1 MSDYIKVDSDSNLVR
16 DTNNNA
22 IINNNKTE
30 FDKFLKLSE
39 KRYKEKKEFENLK
52 SDVNSMKS
60 DLEEIKS
67 LLKSIVRN

>member
-1 MSDYIKVDSDSNLVR
+1 MSDYIKVDSDSDLVR

-30 FDKFLKLSE
+30 FDKFLRLSE
-39 KRYKEKKEFENLK
+39 KKYKEKKEFENLK
-52 SDVNSMKS
+52 SDVNSMKT

>member
-1 MSDYIKVDSDSNLVR
+1 MSDYLKVDSDSNLVR

-52 SDVNSMKS
+52 SDVNSMKT

>member
-1 MSDYIKVDSDSNLVR
+1 MSDYIKVDSDSDLVR
-16 DTNNNA
+16 DTNSNA

-30 FDKFLKLSE
+30 FDKFLRLSE
-39 KRYKEKKEFENLK
+39 KKYREKKEFENLK
-52 SDVNSMKS
+52 SDVNSMKT

>member
-1 MSDYIKVDSDSNLVR
+1 MGDYIKVDSDSDLVR
-16 DTNNNA
+16 DTNNHA

-39 KRYKEKKEFENLK
+39 KKYKEKKEFENLK
-52 SDVNSMKS
+52 SDVNSMKT

>member
-1 MSDYIKVDSDSNLVR
+1 MSDYLKVDSDSNLVR
-16 DTNNNA
+16 DTNNHA

-39 KRYKEKKEFENLK
+39 KKYKEKKEFENLK
-52 SDVNSMKS
+52 SDVNSMKT

>member
-1 MSDYIKVDSDSNLVR
+1 MSEYLKVDSDSSLVR
-16 DTNNNA
+16 DTNSHA
-22 IINNNKTE
+22 IVNNNKTE

-39 KRYKEKKEFENLK
+39 KKYKEKQEFENLK
-52 SDVNSMKS
+52 TDVNSMKT

>member
-1 MSDYIKVDSDSNLVR
+1 MSDYIKVDSDSDLVR
-16 DTNNNA
+16 DTNSNA

-39 KRYKEKKEFENLK
+39 KKYKEKKEFDNLK
-52 SDVNSMKS
+52 SDVNSMKT

>member
-1 MSDYIKVDSDSNLVR
+1 MSDYIKVDSDSDLVR
-16 DTNNNA
+16 DTNSNA

-30 FDKFLKLSE
+30 FDKFLRLSE
-39 KRYKEKKEFENLK
+39 KKYKEKKEFENLK

>member
-1 MSDYIKVDSDSNLVR
+1 MSDYLKVDSDSNLVR
-16 DTNNNA
+16 DTNNHA

-39 KRYKEKKEFENLK
+39 KKYKEKKEFDNLK
-52 SDVNSMKS
+52 SDVNSMKT

>member
-1 MSDYIKVDSDSNLVR
+1 MSDYIKVDSDSDLVR
-16 DTNNNA
+16 DTNNHA

-39 KRYKEKKEFENLK
+39 KKYKEKKEFENLK
-52 SDVNSMKS
+52 SDVNSMKT

-67 LLKSIVRN
+67 LLNSSVRN

>member
-16 DTNNNA
+16 DTNSNA

-39 KRYKEKKEFENLK
+39 KKYKEKKEFENLK
-52 SDVNSMKS
+52 SDVNSMKT

>member
-1 MSDYIKVDSDSNLVR
+1 MGDYIKVDSDSNLVR
-16 DTNNNA
+16 DTNNHA

-39 KRYKEKKEFENLK
+39 KKYKEKKECENLK
-52 SDVNSMKS
+52 SDVNSMKT

>member
-1 MSDYIKVDSDSNLVR
+1 MSDYLKVDSDSNLVR

-39 KRYKEKKEFENLK
+39 KKYKEKKEFDNLK
-52 SDVNSMKS
+52 SDVNSMKT

>member
-1 MSDYIKVDSDSNLVR
+1 MSDYLKVDSDSNLVR

-39 KRYKEKKEFENLK
+39 KKYKEKKEFENLK
-52 SDVNSMKS
+52 SDVNSMKT

>member
-1 MSDYIKVDSDSNLVR
+1 MSDYLKVDSDSNLVR
-16 DTNNNA
+16 DTNNHA

-39 KRYKEKKEFENLK
+39 RKYKEKKEFENLK

-60 DLEEIKS
+60 DLEVIKS

>member
-1 MSDYIKVDSDSNLVR
+1 MGDYIKVDSDSNLVR
-16 DTNNNA
+16 DTNNHA

-39 KRYKEKKEFENLK
+39 KKYKEKKEFDNLK
-52 SDVNSMKS
+52 SDVNSMKT

>member
-16 DTNNNA
+16 DTNNHA

-39 KRYKEKKEFENLK
+39 KKYKEKKEFDNLK
-52 SDVNSMKS
+52 SDVNSMKT

>member
-16 DTNNNA
+16 DTNNHA

-30 FDKFLKLSE
+30 FDKFLRLSE
-39 KRYKEKKEFENLK
+39 KKYKEKREFDNLK
-52 SDVNSMKS
+52 SDVNSMKT

>member
-1 MSDYIKVDSDSNLVR
+1 MSDYIKVDSDSDLVR
-16 DTNNNA
+16 DTNNHA

-39 KRYKEKKEFENLK
+39 KKYKEKKEFENLK
-52 SDVNSMKS
+52 SDVNSMKT

>member
-16 DTNNNA
+16 DTNNHA

-39 KRYKEKKEFENLK
+39 KKYKEKKEFENLK
-52 SDVNSMKS
+52 SDVNSMKT

>member
-1 MSDYIKVDSDSNLVR
+1 MSDYLKVDSDSNLVR

-67 LLKSIVRN
+67 LLK

>member
-1 MSDYIKVDSDSNLVR
+1 MSDYLKVDSDSDLVR
-16 DTNNNA
+16 DTNNHA

-39 KRYKEKKEFENLK
+39 RKYKEKKEFENLK
-52 SDVNSMKS
+52 SDVNSMKT

>member
-1 MSDYIKVDSDSNLVR
+1 MSDYIKVDSDSDLVR

-30 FDKFLKLSE
+30 FDKFLRLSE
-39 KRYKEKKEFENLK
+39 KKYKEKKEFENLK

>member
-1 MSDYIKVDSDSNLVR
+1 MNDYLKVDSDCDLVR
-16 DTNNNA
+16 DINSNA

-39 KRYKEKKEFENLK
+39 KKYKEKKEFDNLK
-52 SDVNSMKS
+52 SDVNSMKT

>member
-16 DTNNNA
+16 DTNNHA

-39 KRYKEKKEFENLK
+39 KKYKEKKEFDNLK
-52 SDVNSMKS
+52 SDVNSMKT

-67 LLKSIVRN
+67 LHKSIVRN

>member
-1 MSDYIKVDSDSNLVR
+1 MNDYLKVDSDSDLVR

-39 KRYKEKKEFENLK
+39 RKYKEKKEFENLK
-52 SDVNSMKS
+52 SDVNSMKT

>member
-1 MSDYIKVDSDSNLVR
+1 MSDYLKVDSDSNLVR

>member
-1 MSDYIKVDSDSNLVR
+1 MGDYIKVDSDSNLVR

>member
-1 MSDYIKVDSDSNLVR
+1 MSDYLKVDSDSDLVR

-39 KRYKEKKEFENLK
+39 RKYKEKKEFENLK
-52 SDVNSMKS
+52 SDVNSMKT

>member
-1 MSDYIKVDSDSNLVR
+1 MSDYLKVDSDSDLVR
-16 DTNNNA
+16 DTNNHA

-39 KRYKEKKEFENLK
+39 KKYKEKKEFDNLK
-52 SDVNSMKS
+52 SDVNSMKT

>member
-1 MSDYIKVDSDSNLVR
+1 MSDYLKVDSDSDLVR

-39 KRYKEKKEFENLK
+39 RKYKEKKEFENLK

>member
-16 DTNNNA
+16 DTNNHA

-30 FDKFLKLSE
+30 FDKFLRLSE
-39 KRYKEKKEFENLK
+39 KKYKEKKEFENLK
-52 SDVNSMKS
+52 SDVNSMKT